1 MTSSQPNRRDW
12 DLTRSYTL
20 WHGDVKPQPQ
30 ALPHVIAFKPAH
42 ADQQPGVPHPY
53 VVWCEEHCAEPWA
66 WWFDAFTSYMGFASE
81 SELIQF
87 KLSCL

>member
-1 MTSSQPNRRDW
+1 MTSSLPNRRDW
-12 DLTRSYTL
+12 DYTRSYTL
-20 WHGDVKPQPQ
+20 WQGDVKPQPQ
-30 ALPHVIAFKPAH
+30 ELPHVIAFKPRD
-42 ADQQPGVPHPY
+42 DQQPGVPHPY

>member
-1 MTSSQPNRRDW
+1 
-12 DLTRSYTL
+12 
-20 WHGDVKPQPQ
+20 
-30 ALPHVIAFKPAH
+30 VIAFKPAH

-53 VVWCEEHCAEPWA
+53 VMWCEEHCLEPWA